1 MLIIFCLRTIDLPTP
16 YVPSN
21 RRRCSRCRQEVWV
34 AKDMT
39 FIGEIVCNRCLMPKS
54 AKRDR
59 DKNWKP
65 PLFQKVD
72 PPTE

>member
-1 MLIIFCLRTIDLPTP
+1 
-16 YVPSN
+16 
-21 RRRCSRCRQEVWV
+21 
-34 AKDMT
+34 MT